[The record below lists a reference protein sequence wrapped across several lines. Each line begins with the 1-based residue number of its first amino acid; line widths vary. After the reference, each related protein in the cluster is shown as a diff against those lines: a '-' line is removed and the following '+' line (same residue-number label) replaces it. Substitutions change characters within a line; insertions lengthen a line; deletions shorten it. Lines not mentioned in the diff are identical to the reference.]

1 MTFGLPIVGAT
12 IEMDGHLFVREG
24 ELAVSGVATSWQQ
37 TLRAQFG
44 ALGPFCGTKVP
55 GGTHTTEAAMLQC
68 KRALGVSPLM
78 VIGCMAV
85 LTVAAPVLEAQAPT
99 VLSACYVPKS
109 GTVYRV
115 DALDAPPACI
125 KPEHLAFS
133 WNEEG
138 IQGPQGEP
146 GPQGEAGPAGP
157 EGAAGPAGETGP
169 AGAAGTNGVSGYE
182 FVASVFRP
190 VPSGMSTHALNCPSG
205 KRALGGGYR
214 LENGH
219 DFVKVLWDT
228 PIDGGLGWFLRIQN
242 TIAQTHSV
250 SMYVLCATVTP

>member
-1 MTFGLPIVGAT
+1 MP
-12 IEMDGHLFVREG
+12 
-24 ELAVSGVATSWQQ
+24 
-37 TLRAQFG
+37 
-44 ALGPFCGTKVP
+44 
-55 GGTHTTEAAMLQC
+55 QC
-68 KRALGVSPLM
+68 KRALGASPVM
-78 VIGCMAV
+78 VIGCMAIMPFA
-85 LTVAAPVLEAQAPT
+85 AAPLLEAQTPT

-115 DALDAPPACI
+115 DVADAPPACL
-125 KPEHLAFS
+125 KPEHVPFS

-169 AGAAGTNGVSGYE
+169 AGEAGPAGPAGTDGVSGYE

-190 VPSGMSTHALNCPSG
+190 VPSGVSTHALSCPSG
-205 KRALGGGYR
+205 KRAMGGGYR

-228 PIDGGLGWFLRIQN
+228 PIDGGLGWFLRLQN
-242 TIAQTHSV
+242 SIAQPHSV
-250 SMYVLCATVTP
+250 SMYVLCATVTQ